1 MAWHGDGVVRG
12 TTLRHNLAFWGLF
25 PFALPQALWVRQT
38 ALRFAPAAGPA
49 AGRLGDG
56 PSLKLLAAGDSIIAG
71 VGAARVERA
80 LVWQTSAALARR
92 LGCGIQWNA
101 NGLIGARSDSL
112 LERYR
117 AVAGAEPADVVLLS
131 SGVNDITSLTSQA
144 DWRSNLRSVFSGVV
158 AHSPRAVIAVAGIPP
173 LGAFPL
179 LPQPLKAA
187 AGQRGMAFDSVLRDV
202 ASEFPRVLHVP
213 VAFPA
218 DPTRFSPDG
227 FHPSE
232 DSYAGFAAVFAERIA
247 RELQPS
253 GVPPSPKRPS

>member
-25 PFALPQALWVRQT
+25 PFALPQAIWVRRT

-49 AGRLGDG
+49 GGMLGNG
-56 PSLKLLAAGDSIIAG
+56 PSLRLLAAGDSIIAG

-80 LVWQTSAALARR
+80 LVWQTGAALARR
-92 LGCGIQWNA
+92 LGRGIQWNA

-144 DWRSNLRSVFSGVV
+144 DWRSNLRSVFSGVI
-158 AHSPRAVIAVAGIPP
+158 AHSPHAVIAVAGIPP

-187 AGQRGMAFDSVLRDV
+187 AGQRGMAFDRVLRDV
-202 ASEFPRVLHVP
+202 ASEFPQVLHVP
-213 VAFPA
+213 VAFSA
-218 DPTRFSPDG
+218 DPKRFSPDG

-247 RELQPS
+247 AELQT
-253 GVPPSPKRPS
+253 

>member
-1 MAWHGDGVVRG
+1 MRG

-25 PFALPQALWVRQT
+25 PFALPQAIWVRRT
-38 ALRFAPAAGPA
+38 ALRFAPAVGPA
-49 AGRLGDG
+49 GGVVGDG
-56 PSLKLLAAGDSIIAG
+56 PKLRLLAAGDSIIAG
-71 VGAARVERA
+71 VGAGRVERA

-92 LGCGIQWNA
+92 LGRSVQWNA

-112 LERYR
+112 LARYR
-117 AVAGAEPADVVLLS
+117 AVAGAKPADVVLLS
-131 SGVNDITSLTSQA
+131 SGVNDITSLTRQA
-144 DWRSNLRSVFSGVV
+144 DWRSNLRSVFAGIV
-158 AHSPRAVIAVAGIPP
+158 AHSPHAVVAVAGIPP

-187 AGQRGMAFDSVLRDV
+187 AGQRGMAFDRVMRDV
-202 ASEFPRVLHVP
+202 VSEFPQVLHVP

-218 DPTRFSPDG
+218 DPARFSPDG

-247 RELQPS
+247 TKVQR
-253 GVPPSPKRPS
+253 